1 MRYVISDIHGCYDE
15 YKKLLTKINFS
26 EQDELYILGDVIDRG
41 QNPIR
46 LLQDIMHHPNI
57 MLILGNH
64 EFMMYTIMKRMA
76 VDITHE
82 NFDKHLT
89 LNDLLDYNLWL
100 QNGGQTTVEQFRKL
114 DKLERMDLLEY
125 LAESPLYEVIQYH
138 EKQYVLV
145 HAGLGNFDPEKDLG
159 EYELD
164 ELLSERMDY
173 SKRYYPDKNTF
184 VITGHTPT
192 IYIPGWEKPEV
203 YQQNGHI
210 AIDCGCAAGG
220 RLAAYCI
227 ETEQVTYVD
236 KM

>member
-26 EQDELYILGDVIDRG
+26 EQDELYVLGDVIDRG
-41 QNPIR
+41 QNPIK

-100 QNGGQTTVEQFRKL
+100 QNGGQTTVEQL
-114 DKLERMDLLEY
+114 ILCQDL
-125 LAESPLYEVIQYH
+125 V
-138 EKQYVLV
+138 
-145 HAGLGNFDPEKDLG
+145 
-159 EYELD
+159 
-164 ELLSERMDY
+164 
-173 SKRYYPDKNTF
+173 
-184 VITGHTPT
+184 
-192 IYIPGWEKPEV
+192 
-203 YQQNGHI
+203 
-210 AIDCGCAAGG
+210 
-220 RLAAYCI
+220 
-227 ETEQVTYVD
+227 QV
-236 KM
+236 KMRFSSS